1 MTGSIVSIIFFT
13 VSFALL
19 TFALAYI
26 TASTVLANKIAT
38 EKRIEELNKSQGDA
52 DELALVKSESKSS
65 RRKRE
70 KKRENRAIDERIGSL
85 IYAQLQAADV
95 KMRPEEF
102 LLIWVLIAFVPGGLV
117 ALFMQNAVVTMALII
132 AGLVLPIAYLKM
144 KQKSRIKKF
153 EDQLSDALMI
163 CCSCLRSG
171 LSFTQAMETIA
182 HDMDAPI
189 STEFDLTLKE
199 MNMGYSMDDAL
210 ENLGKR
216 MKSRFVD
223 LMVSAVLVQ
232 RQTGGNL
239 SKILENISDTIK
251 EKMKLKKQLKTA
263 TASGRTSGMIVG
275 LMPVA
280 LLGMFSAVNYEFVS
294 VLFEETRGHI
304 LLAVAAGL
312 ELLAFVAVK
321 KIISVKM

>member
-117 ALFMQNAVVTMALII
+117 A
-132 AGLVLPIAYLKM
+132 
-144 KQKSRIKKF
+144 
-153 EDQLSDALMI
+153 
-163 CCSCLRSG
+163 
-171 LSFTQAMETIA
+171 
-182 HDMDAPI
+182 
-189 STEFDLTLKE
+189 
-199 MNMGYSMDDAL
+199 
-210 ENLGKR
+210 
-216 MKSRFVD
+216 
-223 LMVSAVLVQ
+223 
-232 RQTGGNL
+232 
-239 SKILENISDTIK
+239 
-251 EKMKLKKQLKTA
+251 
-263 TASGRTSGMIVG
+263 
-275 LMPVA
+275 
-280 LLGMFSAVNYEFVS
+280 
-294 VLFEETRGHI
+294 
-304 LLAVAAGL
+304 
-312 ELLAFVAVK
+312 
-321 KIISVKM
+321 